1 MAYNATSYIE
11 FAKSTEIL
19 KIAYLVRNLGSR
31 AQKSPKF
38 SQKLGRGITIDLIV
52 CKCMTYGSKCVWYR
66 GIESSLESLR
76 PIYDRPKLTLTSRG
90 GLLSQVLTKISRPQ
104 F

>member
-52 CKCMTYGSKCVWYR
+52 CKYMTYGSECVRYR
-66 GIESSLESLR
+66 GIESSLESL
-76 PIYDRPKLTLTSRG
+76 TSRGG